1 MHQTLLIDS
10 DILIDHLRKEQ
21 SALNYIGQEI
31 DGGSP
36 LFISVINRIEILSG
50 ARKGEGE
57 TIQSLFDLLTPV
69 DVDLAI
75 ADRAGD
81 YLMKFRKS
89 NALSIGDAVMAAT
102 AREMGMKLVTRNV
115 KHYPMKDAEILKPY

>member
-1 MHQTLLIDS
+1 MPQTLLIDS

-21 SALNYIGQEI
+21 SALDYITKEI
-31 DGGSP
+31 EDGSS
-36 LFISVINRIEILSG
+36 LFISVISRIEILSG

-57 TIQSLFDLLTPV
+57 TIQSLFELLTPV

-75 ADRAGD
+75 ADRAGE

-102 AREMGMKLVTRNV
+102 AREMGMKLITRNI
-115 KHYPMKDAEILKPY
+115 KHYPMKDIEILKPY